1 MKKGFLWVFVAVCL
15 GLLFNCGGSSTESSQ
30 QQGENEEVVVPV
42 NLNELVQT
50 DEVLANYKV
59 DKERGEKIE
68 SIIDAL
74 DVYLRANI
82 TTVLENNLHRKKTSV
97 ADKSLRELES
107 QFRNGKVSSFSVE
120 TMINERIESYN
131 DEHLYNRLQTVT
143 LDLFPMEKTEI
154 DFYSLYFRLNSSE
167 WDNERNRIELINQI
181 ESYYGK
187 MLQSERV
194 IEQMLGIE

>member
-1 MKKGFLWVFVAVCL
+1 MLVASCL
-15 GLLFNCGGSSTESSQ
+15 GLMVNCGGSNSESSQ
-30 QQGENEEVVVPV
+30 QQSENEEVVIAV
-42 NLNELVQT
+42 NLNELLQT
-50 DEVLANYKV
+50 KAILGKYKV
-59 DKERGEKIE
+59 DKEREEKVE
-68 SIIDAL
+68 SIIDGL

-82 TTVLENNLHRKKTSV
+82 TTVLENNLHRKRTSV

-167 WDNERNRIELINQI
+167 WDNEQNSIELINQI

-187 MLQSERV
+187 MMQSERL